1 MSYPRIDS
9 RRVKVNPLATRKNKH
24 HIDDVRIDPDA
35 DLPPVTSR
43 QERSIAMVATRIRA
57 ARTKQAAV
65 MLAYGAHMV
74 KNGLGLVVVRM
85 MEEGWI
91 THLAPKAPEKKQ
103 WP

>member
-43 QERSIAMVATRIRA
+43 QERSI
-57 ARTKQAAV
+57 
-65 MLAYGAHMV
+65 
-74 KNGLGLVVVRM
+74 
-85 MEEGWI
+85 
-91 THLAPKAPEKKQ
+91 
-103 WP
+103 